1 MALHGTL
8 YGVFHLFQNVNRIF
22 HTLQTVL
29 FQTNNNLAV
38 LCCTVQCS
46 WSLSIFFKML
56 TELQKQLFQTNNNA
70 TNNGALLHRLRS
82 LLHRRRARHCPG
94 RRLLQVATV
103 QLQENAHEHAI
114 KN

>member
-1 MALHGTL
+1 
-8 YGVFHLFQNVNRIF
+8 
-22 HTLQTVL
+22 
-29 FQTNNNLAV
+29 
-38 LCCTVQCS
+38 
-46 WSLSIFFKML
+46 ML

-70 TNNGALLHRLRS
+70 TNIVVQHCWSNNALLHRLRS

-94 RRLLQVATV
+94 RRLLQVAKV

>member
-8 YGVFHLFQNVNRIF
+8 YGDFHLFQNVNRIF

-29 FQTNNNLAV
+29 FQTNNN
-38 LCCTVQCS
+38 
-46 WSLSIFFKML
+46 
-56 TELQKQLFQTNNNA
+56 A
-70 TNNGALLHRLRS
+70 TNNALLHRLRS

-94 RRLLQVATV
+94 RRLLQVAKV

-114 KN
+114 KK